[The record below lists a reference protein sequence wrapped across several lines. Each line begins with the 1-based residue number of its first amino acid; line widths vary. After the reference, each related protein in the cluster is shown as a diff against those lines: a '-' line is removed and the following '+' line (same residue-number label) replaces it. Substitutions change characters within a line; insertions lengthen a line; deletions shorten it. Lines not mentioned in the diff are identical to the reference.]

1 MYYECLNMYG
11 GTKEEGFANEQRN
24 LIWLFK
30 NKILNKRRKKKKQVY
45 NKSMSDFKSNRALL
59 VSGFTCFSLVGNSN
73 TFINGQYPGRD
84 EVLDGT

>member
-1 MYYECLNMYG
+1 ME
-11 GTKEEGFANEQRN
+11 EQRRRG
-24 LIWLFK
+24 LPKSREISSGYSK
-30 NKILNKRRKKKKQVY
+30 TKISNKRKKKKKKQVY
-45 NKSMSDFKSNRALL
+45 NKSISDFKSNRALL

>member
-1 MYYECLNMYG
+1 M
-11 GTKEEGFANEQRN
+11 EEQSRRGLPKSRE
-24 LIWLFK
+24 ISSGYSK
-30 NKILNKRRKKKKQVY
+30 TKILNKRRKKKKQVY